1 MKTSDFLDSNWMKMA
16 RAKGAEK
23 KVRKEFDAWVQ
34 EVKDTKLVKRGRQLW
49 DRLNSGNVST
59 AEKLVIIAALLY
71 LISPVDLISD
81 AIPVLGWLDDLGV
94 AGIALNYVLRRVDEE
109 RVGKNGR
116 SRKGGKGKK
125 NRPKSPQEKLVK
137 AVRRAL
143 T

>member
-34 EVKDTKLVKRGRQLW
+34 EVKDTKLVKRARQLW

-125 NRPKSPQEKLVK
+125 KRPKSPQEKLVK